1 MGAGGCWQALLGAMC
16 MPCHSTGCFLACTL
30 HLLLLLLL
38 HLHLHGTS
46 IQFNSIQSHLLAMMS
61 AAPWATYP
69 LRFILG
75 GLWPRCGQTSN

>member
-1 MGAGGCWQALLGAMC
+1 
-16 MPCHSTGCFLACTL
+16 
-30 HLLLLLLL
+30 
-38 HLHLHGTS
+38 
-46 IQFNSIQSHLLAMMS
+46 MMS